1 MQRFQDRVAVVTGGA
16 SGIGRASAERFAKAG
31 MKIVLAD
38 VEEGALT
45 KTAREMEQAG
55 ATVLAVPTDV
65 SRAAD
70 VEALARRALDRF
82 GAVHVVFNN
91 AGVYV
96 AGATWE
102 HSLADWEWVLGVNLW
117 GVIHGVR
124 TFVPILLEQKDEGH
138 VINTASMAGLTSNPF
153 MSIYNVTKHSVVTL
167 SETLHQ
173 ELGALGA
180 KVKVSVLCPGFI
192 RTRIADAGRNRP
204 ASLLADPPNP
214 SGGGAAAAFDV
225 ALRAGVESGFP
236 PAAVAERVFEAVRDE
251 RFYVLVAQD
260 EIKASLYKRLDE
272 IRAEENPKPPGVIG

>member
-1 MQRFQDRVAVVTGGA
+1 MKRFQDRVAVVTGGA

-31 MKIVLAD
+31 MKLVLAD
-38 VEEGALT
+38 VEEAALA
-45 KTAREMEQAG
+45 KTARELEQAG
-55 ATVLAVPTDV
+55 VTVLAVPTDV
-65 SRAAD
+65 SRASD
-70 VEALARRALDRF
+70 VEALARRTLDRF

-117 GVIHGVR
+117 GVVHGIR
-124 TFVPILLEQKDEGH
+124 SFVPILLEQRDEGH
-138 VINTASMAGLTSNPF
+138 VINTASMAGLTSNPY

-173 ELGALGA
+173 ELAALGA
-180 KVKVSVLCPGFI
+180 KIKVSVLCPGLI
-192 RTRIADAGRNRP
+192 RTRIGDAGRNRP

-214 SGGGAAAAFDV
+214 SGGGPAAAFDQ
-225 ALRAGVESGFP
+225 ALRAGVESGYA
-236 PAAVAERVFEAVRDE
+236 PAQVAERVFEAVRDE

-260 EIKASLYKRLDE
+260 EIKAALHKRLDE
-272 IRAEENPKPPGVIG
+272 IRAEANPTPPGVID